1 MISLKEAKQIYSKRR
16 DPNFWNFLAKMA
28 LQIEENNNF
37 IPGFVRKAIC
47 KEVSKIKIK
56 AILEPPHGNQIDQDK
71 MLISKLKSLLKE
83 KRVKYSTIC
92 LIKYTSQRYN
102 EELEKLKNNNDDIVL
117 RIGDFSIKIQRF
129 SDPFFDFYD
138 HKPFYQLKSNAKTKS
153 MLIKMLGS
161 CKDFKSKSR
170 WSAVSQID
178 AKLKIISCDT
188 LLALLFIYKVERKSR
203 NYARGFSSN
212 SDYAAA
218 KALYVLKEPFC
229 LIESNMR
236 FFYDPKKYSSLEN
249 FNIKELLKEFKPQHE
264 EDKPLFK
271 ELSSFLKKNP
281 VSFSER
287 IEKI

>member
-1 MISLKEAKQIYSKRR
+1 MKEAEQIYSRRR
-16 DPNFWNFLAKMA
+16 DPDFWNFLAKMA
-28 LQIEENNNF
+28 LQIEENSDF
-37 IPGFVRKAIC
+37 IPSVPSFVRETIRK
-47 KEVSKIKIK
+47 KVSRIKIK
-56 AILEPPHGNQIDQDK
+56 AILEPPHGNQIDRDK
-71 MLISKLKSLLKE
+71 MFIPKLKLMLKE
-83 KRVKYSTIC
+83 ERVKYTTIC
-92 LIKYTSQRYN
+92 LIKYISQRYN

-161 CKDFKSKSR
+161 CKDFRSKSR

-188 LLALLFIYKVERKSR
+188 LLALLFIYKVKRKSK

-212 SDYAAA
+212 SNYAVA
-218 KALYVLKEPFC
+218 KALYVLKEPFY
-229 LIESNMR
+229 LIESNKR
-236 FFYDPKKYSSLEN
+236 FFYDSKKHSSLEN
-249 FNIKELLKEFKPQHE
+249 FRIKELLKEFKPQYE
-264 EDKPLFK
+264 NDKPLFK
-271 ELSSFLKKNP
+271 KLSSFLKKNP
-281 VSFSER
+281 VSFTER